1 MFQPRYIVA
10 GTYIYDPYWD
20 LLMMFIYMNTLF
32 ASKLTEIWSLHNHVV
47 NNDQALFLKRLNNCK
62 RCCLAHGR

>member
-32 ASKLTEIWSLHNHVV
+32 ASKLLEIWSVHNHVV
-47 NNDQALFLKRLNNCK
+47 NNELYSSKGWKIVKDVF
-62 RCCLAHGR
+62 